1 METTERIFSIAD
13 EADFEALALETF
25 RFQAERCAPYR
36 EYLDL
41 LETDPDE
48 VRSTAEIP
56 RLPIEW

>member
-48 VRSTAEIP
+48 IGRAHV
-56 RLPIEW
+56 